1 MGLIFNN
8 NSEENQ
14 EQEMGKLIL
23 EYHRRFA
30 EGEQY
35 IELTSRGIEE
45 IRKDYWWQERLIY
58 NHIAPLLQ
66 TTSLNEIE
74 KYSKNGLVAKLI
86 PYQIMYNKL
95 KNRKFEF
102 LLNPKTLVIED
113 GSVDIDNLEN
123 EGLAPGKILVYRNG
137 ATPPSTINLEPSEK
151 FLNTINLEEEAILE
165 EMRKITE
172 TYSNLCERNRNK
184 IYY

>member
-1 MGLIFNN
+1 MGLIFNS

-14 EQEMGKLIL
+14 EQEMEKLIL

-30 EGEQY
+30 NGEQY

-45 IRKDYWWQERLIY
+45 IGKDYWWQERLVFNY
-58 NHIAPLLQ
+58 IAPLLQ
-66 TTSLNEIE
+66 TTSLGEVE
-74 KYSKNGLVAKLI
+74 KYGKNGLVAKLI
-86 PYQIMYNKL
+86 PYQILYNKL
-95 KNRKFEF
+95 KNKKFEF
-102 LLNPKTLVIED
+102 LINPKILVVED
-113 GSVDIDNLEN
+113 GSVDVDNLEN

-151 FLNTINLEEEAILE
+151 FLNTINLEEGAILE

-172 TYSNLCERNRNK
+172 TYCKICECKNK
-184 IYY
+184 FYH